1 MRFYILHITYTTSEI
16 AGIHVKIVTSAFYLD
31 IVYSGVI
38 AKYVYIIQYISIY
51 LYIHLSAEA
60 SRTSVN

>member
-38 AKYVYIIQYISIY
+38 AKYVYIQYISIY